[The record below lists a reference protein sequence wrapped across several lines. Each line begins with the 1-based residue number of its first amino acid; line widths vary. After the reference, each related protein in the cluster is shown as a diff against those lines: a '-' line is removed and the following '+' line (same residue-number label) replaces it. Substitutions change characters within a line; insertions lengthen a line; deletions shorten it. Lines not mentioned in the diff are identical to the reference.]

1 MINDQCL
8 IISNKK
14 LTIKLFSFYHS
25 PLSNSFL
32 GTSTCSCF
40 IQKTSLHLYMMKR
53 SFTLENR
60 KTSNTE
66 LPFWLFLRAGKYDK
80 LLLSLFGYWH
90 LPFQ

>member
-1 MINDQCL
+1 MINDQYL

-32 GTSTCSCF
+32 GTSTCSFF
-40 IQKTSLHLYMMKR
+40 IQKTSLDHVSMKR
-53 SFTLENR
+53 SFTLENKR
-60 KTSNTE
+60 SSSTE
-66 LPFWLFLRAGKYDK
+66 FPSWLFLRAGKYDK